1 VPQGAAA
8 TNRRLRDPIVTET
21 RRFNRFSVVGTTP
34 VGAIRCPPQHSPA
47 LRVPDDVE
55 GRRMRMRTT
64 GTRRTAVLAA
74 GLGLTM
80 VLAACGQNAA
90 APAPSGGGSA
100 PSAAPA
106 GGGVKVGVI
115 LPETQSSARW
125 EGFDK
130 PLLTAAMQAEGLD
143 ADIQNAQGDEQKFST
158 LADGMISSGVK
169 VLVIA
174 SISSESGAAVA
185 AKAKAQG
192 IPTIDYDRL
201 SLGGTSDY
209 YVSFD
214 NEKVGALQGQGMAD
228 ALKGKQ
234 GAQVIEIEGA
244 PTDNNATLFHN
255 GQESVLKP
263 LYDSGAL
270 KLVQSQPIPDWDNQV
285 GGTTFEQILTK
296 NGGKVDGVVA
306 ANDGLA
312 GAVITVLTKNG
323 LNGQVPVTGQDATPD
338 GLQAILRG
346 DQYMTVYKPIK
357 QEAEAAAKLAGAL
370 AKGDTAAADGLATAS
385 VDDTK
390 GNRQVKSVLLTPQSI
405 TKDNVKTVIT
415 EGQVKASEIC
425 VGNLQA
431 TCQQLGI
438 GAS

>member
-1 VPQGAAA
+1 
-8 TNRRLRDPIVTET
+8 
-21 RRFNRFSVVGTTP
+21 
-34 VGAIRCPPQHSPA
+34 
-47 LRVPDDVE
+47 
-55 GRRMRMRTT
+55 MRTRT
-64 GTRRTAVLAA
+64 TTARRTAVLAA

-80 VLAACGQNAA
+80 ALAACGQNAA
-90 APAPSGGGSA
+90 APSTSGGASA
-100 PSAAPA
+100 ASAAPA
-106 GGGVKVGVI
+106 GAVKVGVI

-214 NEKVGALQGQGMAD
+214 NTKVGTLQGQGLAD
-228 ALKGKQ
+228 ALKDKQ
-234 GAQVIEIEGA
+234 GAQVIEIAGA
-244 PTDNNATLFHN
+244 PTDNNATLFSDGAN
-255 GQESVLKP
+255 SVLKP

-270 KLVQSQPIPDWDNQV
+270 KLVQKQAIPDWDNQV
-285 GGTTFEQILTK
+285 GGTTFEQILTG
-296 NGGKVDGVVA
+296 NGGRVDGVLA

-312 GAVITVLTKNG
+312 GAVITVLTKYG
-323 LNGQVPVTGQDATPD
+323 LNGQVPVTGQDATAD

-357 QEAEAAAKLAGAL
+357 QEADAAAKLTSAL
-370 AKGDTAAADGLATAS
+370 AKGDTAAADALATGS

-390 GNRQVKSVLLTPQSI
+390 GNRQVKSVMLTPQSI
-405 TKDNVKTVIT
+405 TKDSVKTVID

-425 VGNLQA
+425 VGDLAA

-438 GAS
+438 NAT

>member
-1 VPQGAAA
+1 
-8 TNRRLRDPIVTET
+8 
-21 RRFNRFSVVGTTP
+21 
-34 VGAIRCPPQHSPA
+34 
-47 LRVPDDVE
+47 
-55 GRRMRMRTT
+55 MRTRT
-64 GTRRTAVLAA
+64 TAARRTAVLAA

-80 VLAACGQNAA
+80 ALSACGQNAA
-90 APAPSGGGSA
+90 APSSSGGDASA
-100 PSAAPA
+100 ASAAPT
-106 GGGVKVGVI
+106 GGVKVGVI

-201 SLGGTSDY
+201 SLGGSSDY

-214 NEKVGALQGQGMAD
+214 NTQVGTLQGQGLVD
-228 ALKGKQ
+228 ALKDKQ
-234 GAQVIEIEGA
+234 GAQVIEIAGA
-244 PTDNNATLFHN
+244 PTDNNATLFSN
-255 GQESVLKP
+255 GANSVLKP
-263 LYDSGAL
+263 QFDSGAL
-270 KLVQSQPIPDWDNQV
+270 KLVQKQAIPDWDNQV
-285 GGTTFEQILTK
+285 GGTTFEQILTG
-296 NGGKVDGVVA
+296 NGGRVDGVLA

-312 GAVITVLTKNG
+312 GAVITVLTKYG
-323 LNGQVPVTGQDATPD
+323 LNGQVPVTGQDATAD

-357 QEAEAAAKLAGAL
+357 QEADAAAKLAAAL
-370 AKGDTAAADGLATAS
+370 AKGDTAAADALATGTTE
-385 VDDTK
+385 DTE

-405 TKDNVKTVIT
+405 TRDTVKTVID
-415 EGQVKASEIC
+415 EGQVQASEVC
-425 VGNLQA
+425 VAALQA

-438 GAS
+438 NAT

>member
-1 VPQGAAA
+1 
-8 TNRRLRDPIVTET
+8 
-21 RRFNRFSVVGTTP
+21 
-34 VGAIRCPPQHSPA
+34 
-47 LRVPDDVE
+47 
-55 GRRMRMRTT
+55 MRTRT
-64 GTRRTAVLAA
+64 TAARRTAVLTA

-90 APAPSGGGSA
+90 APSSGGSA
-100 PSAAPA
+100 QSAAPA
-106 GGGVKVGVI
+106 AGGVKVGVI

-214 NEKVGALQGQGMAD
+214 NEKVGALQGQGLAD

-234 GAQVIEIEGA
+234 GAQVIEIAGA
-244 PTDNNATLFHN
+244 PTDNNATLFSN
-255 GQESVLKP
+255 GANSVLKP

-270 KLVQSQPIPDWDNQV
+270 KLVQKQAIPDWDNQV
-285 GGTTFEQILTK
+285 GGTTFEQVLTG
-296 NGGKVDGVVA
+296 NGGKVDGVLA

-312 GAVITVLTKNG
+312 GAVITVLTKYG

-357 QEAEAAAKLAGAL
+357 QEAEAAAKLTAAL
-370 AKGDTAAADGLATAS
+370 AKGDTAAADALATGS

-405 TKDNVKTVIT
+405 TKENVKTVVD

-425 VGNLQA
+425 VGDLQA

-438 GAS
+438 NAS